1 MNLKL
6 VELNRADYLGGSEVA
21 AVLGVP
27 GAWDSP
33 FSVWARRQ
41 PELADHTTQMTPAME
56 AGHRFE
62 EAVMGWSA
70 AQLGA
75 DMDNLLRGEPF
86 GGKVV
91 QGAESWAAC
100 HPDGYLN
107 IDGMWH
113 VYEGKLASGQSHSF
127 GPDGQMPDHYFVQWI
142 YEQYCAQMPGA
153 FGAQLSL
160 REPPWTHT
168 MNRNVVIEKMII
180 DRAGEWWHK
189 HIVKGEA
196 PEVDGSLTAK
206 AWLSMRHKEHSNIM
220 REPTSEESALV
231 EELKSAKLSMKAM
244 QLGIAKLE
252 NKIKEAIGGDEGLLY
267 QGGPTFV
274 SWRQQKGSNRLDQKK
289 LRLEEPEVFNK
300 YSKRGDPRRVL
311 RAHPGWGAL

>member
-1 MNLKL
+1 MKLNL

-21 AVLGVP
+21 SVLGVP

-41 PELADHTTQMTPAME
+41 PELADHNTQMTPAME

-75 DMDNLLRGEPF
+75 DMNSLLRGEPF

-113 VYEGKLASGQSHSF
+113 VYEGKLA
-127 GPDGQMPDHYFVQWI
+127 
-142 YEQYCAQMPGA
+142 
-153 FGAQLSL
+153 
-160 REPPWTHT
+160 
-168 MNRNVVIEKMII
+168 
-180 DRAGEWWHK
+180 
-189 HIVKGEA
+189 
-196 PEVDGSLTAK
+196 
-206 AWLSMRHKEHSNIM
+206 
-220 REPTSEESALV
+220 
-231 EELKSAKLSMKAM
+231 
-244 QLGIAKLE
+244 
-252 NKIKEAIGGDEGLLY
+252 
-267 QGGPTFV
+267 
-274 SWRQQKGSNRLDQKK
+274 
-289 LRLEEPEVFNK
+289 
-300 YSKRGDPRRVL
+300 
-311 RAHPGWGAL
+311 